1 MSEHSQHDADVTFFD
16 DPEMGSTWFVTI
28 ATIIM
33 FAVSVLAISA
43 MYFGFE
49 DGEVEVKIVDAP
61 AEAFQEMRL
70 SQQEVLTEYGRY
82 DIEDADGNT
91 ISRIRIP
98 ISRAVEAELAAAKT
112 RAALDTEEA
121 VATR

>member
-1 MSEHSQHDADVTFFD
+1 MSEHSQNDTDVEFFD

-28 ATIIM
+28 ATTII

-43 MYFGFE
+43 MYFDFE

-98 ISRAVEAELAAAKT
+98 ISRAVEAELADAKT

>member
-1 MSEHSQHDADVTFFD
+1 MSEHSQNDTDAEFFD
-16 DPEMGSTWFVTI
+16 DPEMGSTWFITI
-28 ATIIM
+28 ATTII

-43 MYFGFE
+43 MYFDFE
-49 DGEVEVKIVDAP
+49 DSEVEVKIVDVP

-98 ISRAVEAELAAAKT
+98 ISRAVEAELADAKA
-112 RAALDTEEA
+112 RAAIDTEEA
-121 VATR
+121 VAIR

>member
-43 MYFGFE
+43 MYFDFE
-49 DGEVEVKIVDAP
+49 GDEVEVKIVDAP

-98 ISRAVEAELAAAKT
+98 ISRAVESELAAAKA

>member
-1 MSEHSQHDADVTFFD
+1 MSEHSQHDTDVEFFD

-28 ATIIM
+28 ATIII

-43 MYFGFE
+43 MYFDFE
-49 DGEVEVKIVDAP
+49 GDEVEVKIVDAP

-98 ISRAVEAELAAAKT
+98 ISRAVESELAAAKA